1 MTGTA
6 RGERSRAAADIG
18 VWPCVISDSAI
29 ACATI
34 DHGVQPAGV
43 PEPLVADGA
52 TDGGVEPGL
61 MCVSAIAGVAPEV
74 GAEPLLARESA
85 GSAAEVDDGVEPGVI
100 SVPAAVDPGAMLS
113 ELAVAGATPA
123 EDVESAELRG
133 SPAKGAD
140 TAAVG
145 T

>member
-18 VWPCVISDSAI
+18 VAPRVISDSAI
-29 ACATI
+29 ACAAI

-43 PEPLVADGA
+43 PQPLEAGGE

-61 MCVSAIAGVAPEV
+61 MCVSAVAGVAVEV
-74 GAEPLLARESA
+74 GAEPLLTRESA
-85 GSAAEVDDGVEPGVI
+85 GSAAEVDDGVEPGVM
-100 SVPAAVDPGAMLS
+100 SVPAAVDAGAMPS

-123 EDVESAELRG
+123 EDVESAELHD
-133 SPAKGAD
+133 SPAKGPD
-140 TAAVG
+140 TVAAG